1 MTSKNENKTS
11 GSLTSSLLTLGLI
24 GLAAALL
31 LTGVHQ
37 LTQERIAEE
46 NQRRALASL
55 QQLLPPEQYN
65 NALVQD
71 RFTARIAGLSGAAT
85 IYRARFD
92 DEPVAL
98 LADVVTS
105 QGYSGDIRLLI
116 GVDVSGNVLGVRA
129 LNHRETPGLGDRI
142 ELQRSDWI
150 RQFDG
155 RSLENP
161 AAEQWQSDQRGGE
174 FDTLSSATITSNAVI
189 EAVRDVLRWYEA
201 EQQQAFETPSENP
214 DRPEASDQD
223 E

>member
-1 MTSKNENKTS
+1 MTNDNKKKAS
-11 GSLTSSLLTLGLI
+11 APLSASLLTLGLI
-24 GLAAALL
+24 GLVAALL
-31 LTGVHQ
+31 LTGVHL
-37 LTQERIAEE
+37 LTQARITEE

-55 QQLLPPEQYN
+55 QQLLPPERYN
-65 NALVQD
+65 NALVEDQ
-71 RFTARIAGLSGAAT
+71 FTARIAGLSGAAT

-92 DEPVAL
+92 GEPVAL

-116 GVDVSGNVLGVRA
+116 GVDVSGTVLGVRA

-155 RSLENP
+155 RSLGDS
-161 AAEQWQSDQRGGE
+161 AADQWRSNRRGGD

-201 EQQQAFETPSENP
+201 EQQRAFETPPENP
-214 DRPEASDQD
+214 TAQD

>member
-1 MTSKNENKTS
+1 MTASTEKKTN
-11 GSLTSSLLTLGLI
+11 GSLNASLLTLGLI

-31 LTGVHQ
+31 LTSVHQ

-55 QQLLPPEQYN
+55 QQLLPPGQYN

-85 IYRARFD
+85 IYRARLN

-98 LADVVTS
+98 LADVVTA

-142 ELQRSDWI
+142 ELERSDWI

-155 RSLENP
+155 RSLGNP
-161 AAEQWQSDQRGGE
+161 EADRWRPDRRGGD
-174 FDTLSSATITSNAVI
+174 FDTMSSATITSGAVI
-189 EAVRDVLRWYEA
+189 EAVHAVLRWYET
-201 EQQQAFETPSENP
+201 EQQRAFETPSESTNVL
-214 DRPEASDQD
+214 E